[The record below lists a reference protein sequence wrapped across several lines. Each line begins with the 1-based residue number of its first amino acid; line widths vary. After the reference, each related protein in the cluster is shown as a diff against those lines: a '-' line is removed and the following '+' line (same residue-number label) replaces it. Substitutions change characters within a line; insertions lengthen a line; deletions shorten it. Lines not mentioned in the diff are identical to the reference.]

1 MENGTKLINSV
12 NVLRRRERERERERK
27 KKTRLKHLSKM
38 YILNETHIKET
49 VAEKIV
55 P

>member
-12 NVLRRRERERERERK
+12 NVLRRRE